1 MKLYQLF
8 VCFLIV
14 FSSCETDFDVNAEWD
29 DVTIVYGLLDPNNE
43 IQLIKINKAYLG
55 AGDAIQM
62 ASVSDSLN
70 YTPSDLDVKLYRIKS
85 LGFGQYDTLSSVE
98 KRPSSFSTIVSYKA
112 TESRV

>member
-8 VCFLIV
+8 VCFLVV

-62 ASVSDSLN
+62 ASW
-70 YTPSDLDVKLYRIKS
+70 YIIY
-85 LGFGQYDTLSSVE
+85 F
-98 KRPSSFSTIVSYKA
+98 
-112 TESRV
+112 